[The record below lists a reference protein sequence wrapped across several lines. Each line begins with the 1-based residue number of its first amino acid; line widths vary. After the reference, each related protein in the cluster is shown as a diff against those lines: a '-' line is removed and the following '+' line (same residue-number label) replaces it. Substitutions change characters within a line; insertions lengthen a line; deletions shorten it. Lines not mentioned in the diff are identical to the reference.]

1 MKIDINDNSKIV
13 ALWFNSKENPQQ
25 NMPHNIEQEIEKYKK
40 LKYKICMYQSGTNDI
55 KKDLLKLIINNAY

>member
-1 MKIDINDNSKIV
+1 MKIDINNDSKIV

-40 LKYKICMYQSGTNDI
+40 LKYKISGN
-55 KKDLLKLIINNAY
+55 KK